1 MWGHL
6 KLAAPLVCISCLFL
20 AAPQQRKTVSVL
32 VSVTDKQGAP
42 VPNLKEADFT
52 IREEGKPQTIR
63 SLVRADASPLSIVLL
78 IDKSGSTHDS
88 GREVTKA
95 VDASLQFFRA
105 VLQPGRDKVAL
116 VTFNSVV
123 AKDQDFSEDL
133 PRLFQVLVGTLT
145 RPSWGGTALHDAIFG
160 ASTLLEGRPGRRFIL
175 LVGDGVDNAS
185 RLSLPE
191 VIKIIHTADIE
202 IITIWM
208 PSPGPPGAI
217 FSGNGASQGRESLKA
232 IAEETGGRYFA
243 NTEIKELAKFSQEV
257 GAQYL
262 MEYQSTNPRLDDK
275 FRKIR
280 VEPVNRN
287 YKVRHRTGYWAN

>member
-1 MWGHL
+1 MWSHL
-6 KLAAPLVCISCLFL
+6 KLAAPLVCVSCLLL

-208 PSPGPPGAI
+208 PSPGPPGANLFRQWSVPGPRI
-217 FSGNGASQGRESLKA
+217 SEGDRRRNRWPILRKYRDQGARQVQPGSGCPILDGISVHESQA
-232 IAEETGGRYFA
+232 
-243 NTEIKELAKFSQEV
+243 
-257 GAQYL
+257 
-262 MEYQSTNPRLDDK
+262 
-275 FRKIR
+275 
-280 VEPVNRN
+280 
-287 YKVRHRTGYWAN
+287 